1 MYCLPGFKLLCRPLL
16 VLTLSAGLLLAACGQ
31 TAVSSHCPPQSPP
44 PFSETAQVLAA
55 CLPPEAT
62 ADEAA
67 TAAVD
72 YLRRWQRLGD
82 RHWGGTWG
90 DALAAPILPGGN
102 MALVLTYHADLTEVT
117 WNPQGKIAILG
128 QTADSWQLLFESL
141 DPAQEQTAGAETLA
155 GNWTYEVLAVG
166 DVTGNGTADLL
177 VEQSWTNGIRSGLR
191 YVKLFTAV
199 DGSAANPIRVI
210 TMEDASR
217 TRPRYHIADRLIHA
231 THFIYGQEALTRTYR
246 LNGDNFA
253 LVAQTINAEAAVLSA
268 TTPDGSDWYSF
279 DVEGTTRPLYGLYQV
294 QNGRLHHH
302 ELPNQILNLQTLA
315 DGRLYVGSWE
325 AVFRMED
332 GRLVDLLAAAEL
344 APVVTESWWAV
355 HDMALAASGDLW
367 IAGRLR
373 LLRLG
378 QAHSQVYPYFA
389 TAVLVAPD
397 QSVWVKAWDGQADK
411 DCCYLHIVGEEITV
425 YNYSESLPLSP
436 ELAAKIR
443 GNDPP

>member
-1 MYCLPGFKLLCRPLL
+1 MMYRLPGFKLLYSPSFM
-16 VLTLSAGLLLAACGQ
+16 VLTLSAALLLVACGQ
-31 TAVSSHCPPQSPP
+31 TAVSSHCSPETPP
-44 PFSETAQVLAA
+44 PFSETAEALAA

-62 ADEAA
+62 VDD
-67 TAAVD
+67 AVY
-72 YLRRWQRLGD
+72 YLRQWQRVGD

-90 DALAAPILPGGN
+90 DALAAPILPGGD

-128 QTADSWQLLFESL
+128 QTADSWQLLFESP
-141 DPAQEQTAGAETLA
+141 DPIPAQTDGAETLA
-155 GNWTYEVLAVG
+155 GNWAYEVLAVG
-166 DVTGNGTADLL
+166 DATGNGTADLL
-177 VEQSWTNGIRSGLR
+177 VEQSWTSGSKSHLR

-199 DGSAANPIRVI
+199 AESPADPIRVI
-210 TMEDASR
+210 YMEDASL
-217 TRPRYHIADRLIHA
+217 THRYHIADRLIHA
-231 THFIYGQEALTRTYR
+231 THLVDGQEAIARTYR

-253 LVAQTINAEAAVLSA
+253 LLAQTINSEAAVLSA

-279 DVEGTTRPLYGLYQV
+279 DVEHTYGPPSYGLYQV
-294 QNGRLHHH
+294 QHGRLHHL
-302 ELPNQILNLQTLA
+302 ELPSNQILNLQTLS
-315 DGRLYVGSWE
+315 DGRLYVGGWE

-355 HDMALAASGDLW
+355 HDMALAANGDLW
-367 IAGRLR
+367 IAGRMQ

-397 QSVWVKAWDGQADK
+397 QSVWARAWDGQADRN
-411 DCCYLHIVGEEITV
+411 CCYLHLVGEEIIV
-425 YNYSESLPLSP
+425 YSHNESLPLSP

-443 GNDPP
+443 GNDHP